1 MSGHE
6 NGNMEDRNEP
16 RRLSCTSPLVFVRV
30 PVCKRIRVR
39 STHVPDP
46 QAGVG
51 ELLSKRSMF
60 SKAARRGGYAFLQKN
75 EAAAF
80 VKFAYEFDVLED
92 GKVGIA
98 AQFLEYGTPDEATAV
113 PETEEGRTQV
123 REPGVKMKQWSIL
136 VEPELKGAAFECRVG
151 QRFLHLFE
159 AVGGQERVGMQKQQ
173 NISSG
178 LCSACVHLPGS
189 PSWRLDDSSVPAGD
203 SCRFI
208 EGAAVRDNDFV
219 PGRLPAYR
227 SQGVFDARGFIQCGN
242 DHGDERLHFTR

>member
-1 MSGHE
+1 MSGPE
-6 NGNMEDRNEP
+6 NGNMEDRNDP
-16 RRLSCTSPLVFVRV
+16 RWLSCTAPRVFVRV

-39 STHVPDP
+39 STRVPDP

-60 SKAARRGGYAFLQKN
+60 SKAARRGGYVFLQKD
-75 EAAAF
+75 EAAPF
-80 VKFAYEFDVLED
+80 VEFAYELNVLED
-92 GKVGIA
+92 RKVRIA
-98 AQFLEYGTPDEATAV
+98 AHFLEHGTPDEATAV
-113 PETEEGRTQV
+113 PETYERRMQV
-123 REPGVKMKQWSIL
+123 REPGVKTKQWGIL

-151 QRFLHLFE
+151 QRFPHLGE
-159 AVGGQERVGMQKQQ
+159 AVGGQERVGMQKKQ

-178 LCSACVHLPGS
+178 LRGACVHLSGS
-189 PSWRLDDSSVPAGD
+189 PAWRLDDSSVPAGD